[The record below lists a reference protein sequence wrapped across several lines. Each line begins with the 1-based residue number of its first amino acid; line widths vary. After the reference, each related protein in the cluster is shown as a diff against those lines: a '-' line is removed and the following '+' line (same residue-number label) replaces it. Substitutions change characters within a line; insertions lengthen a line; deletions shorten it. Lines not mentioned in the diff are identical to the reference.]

1 MIRNN
6 DSSIFSSFY
15 QKVFTFCRPIFVL
28 LCYVWTSIF
37 MAFGGELGIGIHSA
51 AAEPFTREVRTV
63 PYNSEGFES
72 VLSLD
77 AYKRGK
83 RLFNN
88 ACATCH
94 VGGVTKTNQNVGLD
108 IETLRVATPS
118 RDNVQ
123 SLVEYMKNPMTLD
136 NTASLSETHPNTS
149 TADLFPKMRS
159 LSETDLEYVAGY
171 ILIQSKVQRERWG
184 GGKVYY

>member
-1 MIRNN
+1 MLKNN
-6 DSSIFSSFY
+6 ASVISFFS
-15 QKVFTFCRPIFVL
+15 QRVFTFCRPIFIYL
-28 LCYVWTSIF
+28 LGLWTSLLLL
-37 MAFGGELGIGIHSA
+37 FGGGLGVGIHPA
-51 AAEPFTREVRTV
+51 TAEPFTREVRTV

-108 IETLRVATPS
+108 IATLRVATPS

-136 NTASLSETHPNTS
+136 GAASLGETHPNTS